1 MKYTLDATDYTDF
14 RAIIEAL
21 AELPF
26 QDETIARNPCS
37 YCERD
42 VRVLEMAASMIKNC
56 LREAERKKK
65 SGRKKGKKLCP

>member
-14 RAIIEAL
+14 RAIIDAL
-21 AELPF
+21 AELPY
-26 QDETIARNPCS
+26 QDNELDRDPCS
-37 YCERD
+37 YCDRD
-42 VRVLEMAASMIKNC
+42 VRILEIAASMIKNC